1 MTRIVIDAEWRQKL
15 RDFKE
20 VLEFCDT
27 DGKVLGQLVPTPGD
41 YYEPEPLSEEEVQR
55 RLQEPSYTTAE
66 VLAYLEKL

>member
-1 MTRIVIDAEWRQKL
+1 MTRIVIDAELRQKL

-27 DGKVLGQLVPTPGD
+27 EGKVLGQLIPWQESL
-41 YYEPEPLSEEEVQR
+41 YEPEPLSEEEVQR

-66 VLAYLEKL
+66 VLAYLERL